1 MASDFA
7 LLFRARRI
15 RGRRRQRIPWKQRGS
30 HGRQAQGY
38 QRRIEVSDEQV
49 VEVSDD
55 HGLVSPG
62 SWSGSSQSGK
72 CPKPT
77 KNNKGQGKKA
87 RKFIAS
93 IKRSLC
99 AQWLDKLLASFL
111 VAEESVCV
119 RLGKS
124 RGDNVLTRRRIL
136 PRSLWLLRA
145 LFPAEIRL
153 DFEMGMGFLER
164 AGLTGLAGEASR
176 VRALRKLKS
185 GE

>member
-1 MASDFA
+1 MPKTNKKQQ
-7 LLFRARRI
+7 
-15 RGRRRQRIPWKQRGS
+15 GQRK
-30 HGRQAQGY
+30 
-38 QRRIEVSDEQV
+38 
-49 VEVSDD
+49 
-55 HGLVSPG
+55 
-62 SWSGSSQSGK
+62 
-72 CPKPT
+72 
-77 KNNKGQGKKA
+77 KG

-93 IKRSLC
+93 GKRSLY
-99 AQWLDKLLASFL
+99 AQWLDKILASFL

-124 RGDNVLTRRRIL
+124 RGDNVLARRRIL

-153 DFEMGMGFLER
+153 DLEMGMGFLER

>member
-15 RGRRRQRIPWKQRGS
+15 WARRRQRIPWKQRRS
-30 HGRQAQGY
+30 HGRQDRGY

-55 HGLVSPG
+55 HRLVSPG
-62 SWSGSSQSGK
+62 SWISSSQSGK

-77 KNNKGQGKKA
+77 KAIKTTKG

-93 IKRSLC
+93 VKRSLC
-99 AQWLDKLLASFL
+99 AQWLDTVLASFL

-124 RGDNVLTRRRIL
+124 RGDNVLGRRRIL

-164 AGLTGLAGEASR
+164 VGLTGLAGEASR
-176 VRALRKLKS
+176 VRALRN
-185 GE
+185 